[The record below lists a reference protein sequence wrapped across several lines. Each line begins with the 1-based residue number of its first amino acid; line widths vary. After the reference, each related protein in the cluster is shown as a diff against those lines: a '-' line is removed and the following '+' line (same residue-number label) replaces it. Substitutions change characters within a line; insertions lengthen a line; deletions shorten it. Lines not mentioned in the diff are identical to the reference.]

1 MHDLS
6 KPTALDSHPTLP
18 SESQPFSPLALPC
31 PPWQGPRR
39 LFFGVAP
46 SASQVEQLRE
56 VLLQLPASLKPV
68 LESNLH
74 LTLRFLGQVTQ
85 PQALALCQQ
94 LNTYS
99 QLLALPAF
107 VVRLEQLECWAG
119 PKVLC
124 LAGAVE
130 DAALASLDALLDQLA
145 LEQGLAVRQHP
156 LRPHISLARHARST
170 EWLTFEPLHT
180 LKPMVLVANE
190 LRLYHSE
197 STADGVRYRV
207 LASWPLHSK
216 GRHPNDPQDV
226 TASD

>member
-1 MHDLS
+1 MHDLP
-6 KPTALDSHPTLP
+6 KPTGLDSQATLP
-18 SESQPFSPLALPC
+18 CEPQQSDTIARSLTS
-31 PPWQGPRR
+31 WQGERR

-46 SASQVEQLRE
+46 SAAQIEQLRE
-56 VLLQLPASLKPV
+56 VLIQLPASLKPV
-68 LESNLH
+68 LENNLH

-94 LNTYS
+94 LDTYS

-107 VVRLEQLECWAG
+107 AVRLEQLECWAG

-130 DAALASLDALLDQLA
+130 DPALASLDALLDQLA
-145 LEQGLAVRQHP
+145 LQQDLGARQHP
-156 LRPHISLARHARST
+156 LRPHISLARHARKVP
-170 EWLTFEPLHT
+170 PLAYTPIT
-180 LKPMVLVANE
+180 LIANN
-190 LRLYHSE
+190 LHLYHSE